1 VTAQIAPCPAGHT
14 YQHLGT
20 ADKDVHDMFWAHHD
34 ACKPTQPAQINAT
47 TDQERLRTSPQS
59 PNATH
64 VISSPEDAR

>member
-1 VTAQIAPCPAGHT
+1 MSSNHYRCPAGHT
-14 YQHLGT
+14 FYGPESDLHAVWT
-20 ADKDVHDMFWAHHD
+20 HAHRDHE
-34 ACKPTQPAQINAT
+34 AQPVQINAT